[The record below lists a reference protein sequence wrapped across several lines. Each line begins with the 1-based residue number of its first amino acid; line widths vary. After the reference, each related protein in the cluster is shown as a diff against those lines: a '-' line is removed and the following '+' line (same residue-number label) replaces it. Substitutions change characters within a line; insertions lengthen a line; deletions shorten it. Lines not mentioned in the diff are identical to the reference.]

1 MCILGGLVLSA
12 VGAANFDDIY
22 TLAHRSEV
30 VTGTVVDK
38 RTGLRGP
45 TEIGIKFITRSGETV
60 VADTW
65 RVDHEPN
72 IGDQIQVEYDPLEPT
87 LIQGADWGHDYWLTL
102 IFFGVAA
109 VVVAGGVV
117 SSFED

>member
-1 MCILGGLVLSA
+1 MCILCGVTLSA
-12 VGAANFDDIY
+12 VGAAYFDDIY

-30 VTGTVVDK
+30 VTGTVIDK
-38 RTGLRGP
+38 RTGWRGP

-65 RVDHEPN
+65 RFDHEPN
-72 IGDQIQVEYDPLEPT
+72 VGDQIQVEYDPHEPT

-102 IFFGVAA
+102 IFFGGAG
-109 VVVAGGVV
+109 VVVVGGVV